1 VQFSPNNKFTAS
13 LKNTLYVPDLRIN
26 LLSVSK
32 ICDHGFNIV
41 FKKDKA
47 EIIRATRGD
56 IVFTAPRKLDLY
68 HIEEKHECSQIAAGK
83 QNSKTTEWPSL

>member
-1 VQFSPNNKFTAS
+1 
-13 LKNTLYVPDLRIN
+13 VPDFRTN

-41 FKKDKA
+41 FKKEKA
-47 EIIRATRGD
+47 EIIRATGGE

-68 HIEEKHECSQIAAGK
+68 QIEKNTNAARSL
-83 QNSKTTEWPSL
+83 QVSKTASKNGMNVSAILMSRT